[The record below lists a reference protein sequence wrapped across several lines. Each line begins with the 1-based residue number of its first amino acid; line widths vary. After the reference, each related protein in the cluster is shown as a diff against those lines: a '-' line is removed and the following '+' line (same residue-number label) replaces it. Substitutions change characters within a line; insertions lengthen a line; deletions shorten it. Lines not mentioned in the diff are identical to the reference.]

1 MKYVFIARH
10 KKTWPVDLMC
20 QLLGVTRSGY
30 YDYQRR
36 NGDKTNAPYHREI
49 LEAVR
54 DIAKASDS
62 TYGSRRMK
70 RALNALSYPV
80 SRNKVRKLMK
90 EAGVQVKH
98 RKKYKV
104 TTNSNHKQPVFDNVV
119 DRQFDVDQ
127 PDQVYVGDITYL
139 WTQEGWLY
147 LAVVIDLF
155 SRKVVGWSI
164 GSRMKTQL
172 VTDALRMA
180 IWQRRPKAGL
190 IVHSDRGS
198 QYASKAYRQ
207 LLKAHGFVGS
217 MSRKGDCWDNAVA
230 ESFFGSLK
238 QERVQWRHYQT
249 RYEAQQDVLNY
260 ITMFY
265 NSYRLHSYLGYV
277 SPNQYEAGMVELK
290 KAA

>member
-1 MKYVFIARH
+1 MKYVFIAQH

-30 YDYQRR
+30 YGYQRR
-36 NGDKTNAPYHREI
+36 GGDRIDHYHEEL

-54 DIAKASDS
+54 DIAKATEDS
-62 TYGSRRMK
+62 YGSRRMEK
-70 RALNALSYPV
+70 ALNALSYSV
-80 SRNKVRKLMK
+80 SRDKARKLMK
-90 EAGVQVKH
+90 EAGVQVKR

-104 TTNSNHKQPVFDNVV
+104 TTNSNHGQPVFDNVL

-139 WTQEGWLY
+139 WTQKGWLY
-147 LAVVIDLF
+147 LAVVIDLY
-155 SRKVVGWSI
+155 SRKVVGWSM
-164 GSRMKTQL
+164 GSRMKAQL
-172 VTDALRMA
+172 VCDALRMA
-180 IWQRRPKAGL
+180 IWQRRPGAGL
-190 IVHSDRGS
+190 VVHSDRGT
-198 QYASKAYRQ
+198 QYASKDYRR

-238 QERVQWRHYQT
+238 QERVHWRHYQT
-249 RYEAQQDVLNY
+249 RLEAQQDVLNY
-260 ITMFY
+260 ISMFY
-265 NSYRLHSYLGYV
+265 NSYRLHSYLDYV
-277 SPNQYEAGMVELK
+277 SPNQYEAQMVELR